1 MWLMDSF
8 LVTFFGRWWG
18 AVRIH
23 MSHVQLPYMV
33 INVWVKGA
41 FTCGTYSQMEGTF
54 KCGTYMWRGHSCV
67 EGTFTCGSYSRVEG
81 TFTCGSYSRV
91 EGTFTCGSYSRVGRA
106 TKVKFFTPWYF
117 YIFSGNHSG
126 GRANQISWITT
137 SVIKSSKHSLVD
149 EIKFNIH
156 VWNQTNCTQCFLLT
170 SQSGLYLNSYF
181 EFWVFKK
188 TFDDAKRSVSVIN
201 TDLLKQ
207 RAVHLWR
214 HIDLL
219 LSNENVLSVVSVFVA
234 LC

>member
-1 MWLMDSF
+1 M
-8 LVTFFGRWWG
+8 
-18 AVRIH
+18 
-23 MSHVQLPYMV
+23 
-33 INVWVKGA
+33 
-41 FTCGTYSQMEGTF
+41 
-54 KCGTYMWRGHSCV
+54 

-81 TFTCGSYSRV
+81 TFTCGSYSH
-91 EGTFTCGSYSRVGRA
+91 VGRA

-201 TDLLKQ
+201 TDQPIRSVETKSSSSLTAYRSIIIQWKCSLCCVCL
-207 RAVHLWR
+207 RSAVLAFLPLTQEIAGSNTTFYIFFYKFCWMSKRISFGHFFIISSWMTVKFFSTKTALHLFTP
-214 HIDLL
+214 
-219 LSNENVLSVVSVFVA
+219 EMFVM
-234 LC
+234 C